1 MEAEQNEVKGQ
12 LPNQKG
18 QCYCQK
24 QRKWYKEVKFYQ
36 YPDGSKTK
44 MCKSCLTLHV
54 DNFDPNTFVWLLKEM
69 DVPYVPSQWNNL
81 RDAAFAR
88 DPKKMNGMSVFGKYL
103 SKMKLKQW
111 KDYRWADSERIQ
123 EQRGQVL
130 RERQQE
136 EQQEREAYTNELKQ
150 KLAAGE
156 INQAEYKTLMPTQ
169 IQRLD
174 LAPADGVNLDGA
186 VSNAFDE
193 EQFISQD
200 QLPDIAAD
208 LSLDDKKYLATKW
221 GRLYKPSELV
231 QLEQTYTEM
240 DNSFAIEDA
249 DSRNTLIAICKVNLK
264 MNQSLDTGDIDG
276 FQKLSRVYES
286 LRKSANFTAA
296 QNKAGK
302 GKQFDSVGS
311 IVAFCEKES
320 GIIPEYKLDAPR
332 DVIDKIIKDLK
343 AYNESLIREDPA
355 LSREIED
362 YLRKRSIQD
371 EMKRDRQRAAEKGE
385 ILTLSDQDVAQFER
399 FKYNEKQKDK
409 QGGDL

>member
-1 MEAEQNEVKGQ
+1 MDVEQNEVKGQ

-54 DNFDPNTFVWLLKEM
+54 DNFDPDTFVWLLKEM

-221 GRLYKPSELV
+221 GRLYRPSELV

-264 MNQSLDTGDIDG
+264 MNQSLNQEKSGD
-276 FQKLSRVYES
+276 FKLRELNQRCESVYC
-286 LRKSANFTAA
+286 
-296 QNKAGK
+296 
-302 GKQFDSVGS
+302 
-311 IVAFCEKES
+311 FC
-320 GIIPEYKLDAPR
+320 
-332 DVIDKIIKDLK
+332 
-343 AYNESLIREDPA
+343 
-355 LSREIED
+355 
-362 YLRKRSIQD
+362 
-371 EMKRDRQRAAEKGE
+371 
-385 ILTLSDQDVAQFER
+385 
-399 FKYNEKQKDK
+399 
-409 QGGDL
+409 